1 MSKKLINEATRM
13 QQLAGL
19 LKESEMQG
27 ADWSAL
33 KAAIENAIEAEGG
46 RPNAARVASQIKHMV
61 DAIAAGGSMFNQEL
75 AEGVYEVDTD
85 EDEEE
90 DDKPEV
96 RKDAPDAS
104 LDIPDTE
111 DLEKGITAAQM
122 GGEDKGIKSMRSA
135 AEKLAYYKGQKDILF
150 GQYKSKVLDQNA
162 YVKQVMPIQTQ
173 IKQLEKTINKPLMG
187 TDDSDEI

>member
-1 MSKKLINEATRM
+1 MSKKLINEAFRF
-13 QQLAGL
+13 QQIAGL
-19 LKESEMQG
+19 RPINEFS
-27 ADWSAL
+27 SFF
-33 KAAIENAIEAEGG
+33 EA
-46 RPNAARVASQIKHMV
+46 
-61 DAIAAGGSMFNQEL
+61 
-75 AEGVYEVDTD
+75 DTD
-85 EDEEE
+85 EEDDDLE
-90 DDKPEV
+90 DDKPEI

-104 LDIPDTE
+104 LDIADPE

-135 AEKLAYYKGQKDILF
+135 AEKLAYYKGQKDVLF
-150 GQYKSKVLDQNA
+150 GQFKSGGLGKDA